1 MNGDLNAYLAE
12 CRALVLD
19 EIRSL
24 VPSDPLLG
32 EVLYDR
38 MLDYPLRAAKGL
50 RPALAIATCRALGGR
65 LESALPTAAV
75 LELYHN
81 AFLIHDDVEDGSE
94 LRRGEPTLHRTWGVP
109 IAVNVGDAM
118 LALAL
123 QPLLDNTR
131 LVGVGPALRVL
142 QVIAEMARETAE
154 GQALELDRTRRGD
167 WMGDDAAYEHMVHKK
182 TSWYTFVAP
191 VMLGSIL
198 AGASTAQVQAL
209 RAYASPLGVAFQVI
223 DDVLDLVG
231 KEASTGKAPE
241 GDLWEGKHTLVM
253 MHALRCCRPDERRHA
268 HEVLRRPRAAKT
280 DADVRFLRG
289 LVDRLGSIPY
299 ARRFAL
305 ERAGRARA
313 SLRGAEC
320 WLPPSVH
327 RGFLEGLVDFTI
339 RRSA

>member
-1 MNGDLNAYLAE
+1 VTGDLNDYLAQ
-12 CRALVLD
+12 CRYLVLD

-24 VPSDPLLG
+24 VPSDPVLG

-81 AFLIHDDVEDGSE
+81 AFLIHDDVEDGSD

-131 LVGVGPALRVL
+131 RVGVGPALRVL

-167 WMGDDAAYEHMVHKK
+167 WMGDDVEYEQMVHKK
-182 TSWYTFVAP
+182 TAWYTFVAP

-198 AGASTAQVQAL
+198 AGASAAQVEAL

-231 KEASTGKAPE
+231 DEACTGKANE

-253 MHALRCCRPDERRHA
+253 MHALRCCRPDERTMA
-268 HEVLRRPRAAKT
+268 HDILRRPRSEKT
-280 DADVRFLRG
+280 VADVRFLRG
-289 LVDRLGSIPY
+289 LVDRLGSIEY
-299 ARRFAL
+299 ARAFAL
-305 ERAGRARA
+305 ERADRAR
-313 SLRGAEC
+313 SRLRGVERFV
-320 WLPPSVH
+320 PPSVH
-327 RGFLEGLVDFTI
+327 RGFLEGLIDFTV